1 MNKPKNMF
9 KEKKETYILKD
20 IDFPDLLIKKTSNI
34 LKHSPTKMNYAL
46 ASEIV
51 EKIEEKDDLE
61 PGWERFI
68 FTRQIKEE
76 NPPNETHIEYN
87 NRVNNMISEMGS
99 RWEKYKEI
107 FIEIY
112 GEDEYYK
119 THPTLNDNFE
129 EDEEECETFEDYEEE
144 YEYEYCK

>member
-119 THPTLNDNFE
+119 THPILNDNFE
-129 EDEEECETFEDYEEE
+129 EEYEEEYETFEDYEEE
-144 YEYEYCK
+144 YEYYK